1 MTIQALEKDLKE
13 QKLNFLYLLYGEEKY
28 SLETNIKRIKK
39 LFGEK
44 SVRYKLY

>member
-1 MTIQALEKDLKE
+1 MTSQALEKELKE
-13 QKLNFLYLLYGEEKY
+13 EKMNFLYLLYGEEKY
-28 SLETNIKRIKK
+28 SLELNLKRIKK